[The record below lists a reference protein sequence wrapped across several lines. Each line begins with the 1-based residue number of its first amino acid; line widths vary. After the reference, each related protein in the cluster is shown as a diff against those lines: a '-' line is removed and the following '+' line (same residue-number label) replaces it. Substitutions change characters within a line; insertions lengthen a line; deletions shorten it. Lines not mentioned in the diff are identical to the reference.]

1 LNLIAIFKITKMEK
15 EDAKSKT
22 GTELNP
28 STISTMTYEEIIRNN
43 RLQHKGT
50 FMDRSWRGV

>member
-1 LNLIAIFKITKMEK
+1 MDQE
-15 EDAKSKT
+15 EAKAVKT
-22 GTELNP
+22 GNELNP

-50 FMDRSWRGV
+50 FMDRSWRNKQHTPDVEG

>member
-1 LNLIAIFKITKMEK
+1 MEK
-15 EDAKSKT
+15 EEKKAKT
-22 GTELNP
+22 VTELNP
-28 STISTMTYEEIIRNN
+28 KTISTMTYEEIIQNN